1 MDYEKNLLEERATAV
16 AAARSILDAAA
27 AEKRSL
33 SAEESTSVD
42 RAFAE
47 VDAKGKMVEDIRRL
61 NAHEAEV
68 RASQAA
74 HEEARPVES
83 RQVES
88 VVDDA
93 ELIRKMARGE
103 MRSHTFERRDIL
115 KTSTGAPV
123 PTSFYDRLITVA
135 RATGPML
142 NVATTI
148 NTSSGENLQIPRV
161 QSYGTAAIAAEG
173 GPILEN
179 DPTFLS
185 FLTLSAYKYSFLL
198 QLSTEMLADTGVDIL
213 GFLGTNLGQAVGF
226 AVNADLT
233 LGTGNSVQPNGI
245 VPQAGSGVIGGTG
258 LTVVGNFSADKLI
271 DLVYSTDAAV
281 RTNPNFSFMGS
292 TTATAAARKLAD
304 SQGRYFWEPSLQVG
318 QPDKMLGYSWIENRH
333 MAAVAASAKS
343 VIAGDLSSYLIRQVG
358 GVQLD
363 RSDDFAFSTG
373 LVTFRATLRL
383 DGGLPQSSHV
393 RYFVGAAT

>member
-1 MDYEKNLLEERATAV
+1 MDYEKNLLEERAKAV
-16 AAARSILDAAA
+16 AAARSILDTART
-27 AEKRSL
+27 ENRNL
-33 SAEESTSVD
+33 TAEEQTGVD

-47 VDAKGKMVEDIRRL
+47 VEAKGHMVEEMRRIA
-61 NAHEAEV
+61 NAEAEI
-68 RASQAA
+68 RAAQEA
-74 HEEARPVES
+74 HEESRPGEK
-83 RQVES
+83 R
-88 VVDDA
+88 DD
-93 ELIRKMARGE
+93 EQTTSDHDVIRAMARGE
-103 MRSHTFERRDIL
+103 VRSHVFEQRDIL
-115 KTSTGAPV
+115 KTSTGSPV
-123 PTSFYDRLITVA
+123 PTSFYNKLITVA

-148 NTSSGENLQIPRV
+148 NSTSGENLQIPRV
-161 QSYGTAAIAAEG
+161 QSYGTAAIATEG
-173 GPILEN
+173 GTIAEN

-185 FLTLSAYKYSFLL
+185 FLTLSAFKYSFLL
-198 QLSTEMLADTGVDIL
+198 QVSTEMLTDTGIDLL
-213 GFLGTNLGQAVGF
+213 GFLGTNMGQALGF
-226 AVNADLT
+226 ATNLDLT
-233 LGTGNSVQPNGI
+233 LGTGTVQPNGI

-258 LTVVGNFSADKLI
+258 LAVTGNFSVDKLI

-281 RTNPNFSFMGS
+281 RSNPNFSFMGS
-292 TTATAAARKLAD
+292 TSATQAARKLAD
-304 SQGRYFWEPSLQVG
+304 SQGRYYWEPSTQAG

-333 MAAVAASAKS
+333 MAAVGASTKS

-358 GVQLD
+358 GVELE